1 MICAYFYL
9 DIVTENKMAERVFL
23 NSDNIAQFVCPQ
35 CKKLW
40 KKDLS
45 ALQNPTQNVVFNCKC
60 PCGHAFPVVL
70 ERRQYHRRETNLG
83 GAFIHDRKQTR
94 GIIVVK
100 NISLGGLGFELTND
114 YRIASGDVVLV
125 RFNLDDSL
133 LDHNLFHTLEHSQP
147 CHMPAMLPPPL
158 QNQTT
163 LDTCIQN

>member
-1 MICAYFYL
+1 
-9 DIVTENKMAERVFL
+9 MAERVFL
-23 NSDNIAQFVCPQ
+23 SPDNIAHFVCPK

-45 ALQNPTQNVVFNCKC
+45 AIQNPTQKNVVFNCKC
-60 PCGHAFPVVL
+60 PCGHAYPVVL
-70 ERRQYHRRETNLG
+70 DRRQYPRKEMNLG

-125 RFNLDDSL
+125 RFNLRYSL
-133 LDHNLFHTLEHSQP
+133 LVYNSFHTREHSLS
-147 CHMPAMLPPPL
+147 CHRLSMLPQPL
-158 QNQTT
+158 RSQTT
-163 LDTCIQN
+163 PDISIQN

>member
-1 MICAYFYL
+1 
-9 DIVTENKMAERVFL
+9 MAERVFL

-40 KKDLS
+40 KKNLS
-45 ALQNPTQNVVFNCKC
+45 AIQNPTQNVVFNCKC

-70 ERRQYHRRETNLG
+70 ERRQFHRRETNLG
-83 GAFIHDRKQTR
+83 GAFIHDKKQTR

-125 RFNLDDSL
+125 RFNLDDPFGTLVTKETLIRKIRGNYVGAEFLDRIWKHDL
-133 LDHNLFHTLEHSQP
+133 LHLYVSEPERADP
-147 CHMPAMLPPPL
+147 
-158 QNQTT
+158 
-163 LDTCIQN
+163 